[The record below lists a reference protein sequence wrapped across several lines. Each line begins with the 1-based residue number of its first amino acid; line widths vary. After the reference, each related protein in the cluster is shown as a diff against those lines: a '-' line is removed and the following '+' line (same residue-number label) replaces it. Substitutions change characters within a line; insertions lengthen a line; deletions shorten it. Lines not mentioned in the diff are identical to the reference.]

1 MKTLALY
8 EDDRDKE
15 SIACGDGI
23 VEALSPYYNIKIFRK
38 EQCTQENFKGVSMLI
53 FPGGTGGSD
62 DYFYMFPRKK
72 GNIVADFVK
81 NGGAYLGICVGAYW
95 AGPDYFDI
103 LDGAQPVQYIKRPT
117 ADIMRSCNIA
127 ARCVWKGEEENIFFR
142 DGCTFVG
149 DLSKSEIISTYYNKE
164 PMCIRQG
171 KIGVMGACLD
181 SLEWWYNNKTLK
193 QYWHEGRHHKLLLEF
208 VNELIEQK

>member
-1 MKTLALY
+1 MKIIALFQ
-8 EDDRDKE
+8 DDRNKDA
-15 SIACGDGI
+15 IACGDGI
-23 VEALSPYYNIKIFRK
+23 IEALSPHYNIKIFK
-38 EQCTQENFKGVSMLI
+38 QEECIPETFEQVDMVA
-53 FPGGTGGSD
+53 FPGGIGSAD
-62 DYFYMFPRKK
+62 DYFYMFPRKRA
-72 GNIVADFVK
+72 NVIADFVE

-103 LDGAQPVQYIKRPT
+103 LKGAEPVQYIKRPK

-127 ARCVWKGEEENIFFR
+127 AQCVWKGEEERIFFR

-149 DLSKSEIISTYYNKE
+149 DLSHSEIIATYFNKE

-181 SLEWWYNNKTLK
+181 SLEWWYDNKTLK
-193 QYWHEGRHHKLLLEF
+193 QYWHEGRHHKLLVDF
-208 VNELIEQK
+208 VNELME